1 MSISSIDT
9 TTMAPR
15 SAEASSIAG
24 KEQHQLQHIGENGAA
39 SVQRNVEQKIHRT
52 VETEKSETEEYRF
65 DGSGSGKYRG
75 GRQKRKKKEK
85 ETPEAPRSNS
95 SFDIMV

>member
-1 MSISSIDT
+1 MSISAIDT

-15 SAEASSIAG
+15 SAEASSIVG
-24 KEQHQLQHIGENGAA
+24 KEQHQLQHIGENGAV
-39 SVQRNVEQKIHRT
+39 SVQRNVELKNQRT

-65 DGSGSGKYRG
+65 DGSGSGQYRG
-75 GRQKRKKKEK
+75 GRKKKKKKKE
-85 ETPEAPRSNS
+85 EPVAPKSNS